1 MILFSLGLL
10 FGLSRLHLAVLLPLA
25 FAAVD
30 DGEVESRLG
39 GARVKDDRQPGIWR
53 YGIIERVNKNCCFIC
68 LSEN

>member
-1 MILFSLGLL
+1 MIIFSLGLL

>member
-53 YGIIERVNKNCCFIC
+53 YG
-68 LSEN
+68 